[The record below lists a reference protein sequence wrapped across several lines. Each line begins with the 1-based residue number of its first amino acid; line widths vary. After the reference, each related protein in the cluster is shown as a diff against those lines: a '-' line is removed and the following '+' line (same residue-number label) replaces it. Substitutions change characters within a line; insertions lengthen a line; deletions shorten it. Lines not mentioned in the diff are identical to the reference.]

1 MNIKKINDLKIYLKK
16 LFLYITKP
24 LRKNINK
31 YGLNIDANI
40 IVMI

>member
-31 YGLNIDANI
+31 YINGLQSDYLP
-40 IVMI
+40 